1 MNTKIYPP
9 VMGIQINYSVF
20 VRIYFVN
27 CSRTQAKYL
36 LTNTVVAHGGDTTK
50 DLYTATISQEPALL
64 HYYNNTRPQ
73 LCFPT
78 SRQPTLFSRLY
89 GLYIT
94 RVTPKT
100 LHNTLSQATSLL
112 PPPSCFF
119 PIYRQISSQVS
130 FLAFLDIQ
138 FCFLAK
144 NIPNTT
150 VWIVGWMVRMVCQ
163 CKELSNSVG

>member
-64 HYYNNTRPQ
+64 HYYDNTRPQ
-73 LCFPT
+73 SCFPI

-89 GLYIT
+89 GLHIT
-94 RVTPKT
+94 RVALKT
-100 LHNTLSQATSLL
+100 LHNTLSQATSLAL
-112 PPPSCFF
+112 HRCGFSLFN
-119 PIYRQISSQVS
+119 RISSS
-130 FLAFLDIQ
+130 FLSFYFFLVKSHLLCSGRTFDRVVPL
-138 FCFLAK
+138 FCLVT
-144 NIPNTT
+144 IPPFY
-150 VWIVGWMVRMVCQ
+150 C
-163 CKELSNSVG
+163 